1 MKMSSFTKVLFLLI
15 AALLTNSVAF
25 SQGITGKVTDAYF
38 SDPLPGAIVRIPEVN
53 AGVETDL
60 DGNYEITGIKAGTY
74 TVEVS
79 YVGYTTVKFTD
90 VVVKSDGLT
99 RLDVPLSSDDGI
111 TTDEITIEASTSTAN
126 EQAML
131 LEQKNADQL
140 QDGISSQQI
149 KRAPDSQASDVL
161 KRVIGVNIVDNKFVY
176 VRGTSERYSNTTL
189 NGVELPST
197 ETDKKSFTFD
207 LFPSNLLDNII
218 IAKSYTVDK
227 PANFSGGLVQL
238 NTIEFPESFT
248 LKMSTSGAY
257 NSNTTGDD
265 FSSYD
270 AGEKKFLFF
279 NLGIDNGDRTL
290 PSSVPSFRVDRL
302 TLNSQ
307 QIKSIGQSFRNDWGQ
322 NESSAPP
329 NSGLQISMG
338 NKMDVLG
345 NPFGYFGAYTYG
357 SGFQNMDIQ
366 RWEYQQSGDLEQQYS
381 GLNSQ
386 YSVRWGAIANMSYKI
401 GINNKIS
408 FKNSYVLNSKDET
421 QFLSGFNVPQDYDRH
436 LYLTK
441 FSEKT
446 VFSTLVEGSHYID
459 ALNKMNFT
467 WRGSYSEST
476 SNEPDRKTMQYQRQ
490 RGTDDPFNAGIA
502 VTNNPNTNSGGRFFS
517 ELHDF
522 NRSFEANIEMPFH
535 VIKSID
541 SKTKLGVYANGKQR
555 SFDARLFAPYFTS
568 ATNIFERNRINYL
581 PIDSI
586 FVPENFDTTKLYIG
600 EFTRPS
606 DNYQAEENNY
616 AGYLM
621 FDVPIEKLRVVIGA
635 RLESNEQILTTFQ
648 DDGTPLNVNLKN
660 NDILPSVNMIFALN
674 DKTNIRG
681 SYFQSISRPEL
692 RELAPFGYIDFN
704 TNIYVFGNPNLRRT
718 LIRNYDLRYEVFPEA
733 GEIMSV
739 SLFYKHIDAPIE
751 KIFDQSSGS
760 DSKSATFDNAE
771 SGANNYGIEFEIR
784 KNLAFISKT
793 LSLFTFNGNF
803 TLVNSK
809 VDISGLGGSEN
820 RTERRLQGQSP
831 YTINVGLYYD
841 NPNTGTSAN
850 LLYNRAGKRISE
862 VGINDLGDVEENGR
876 NLIDFS
882 ISQKFLTRFSGKFS
896 IGNLLGEDEVYTQDV
911 LGTEQTVRIFKRG
924 TNVSLTLGYDF

>member
-1 MKMSSFTKVLFLLI
+1 M
-15 AALLTNSVAF
+15 
-25 SQGITGKVTDAYF
+25 
-38 SDPLPGAIVRIPEVN
+38 
-53 AGVETDL
+53 
-60 DGNYEITGIKAGTY
+60 
-74 TVEVS
+74 
-79 YVGYTTVKFTD
+79 
-90 VVVKSDGLT
+90 
-99 RLDVPLSSDDGI
+99 
-111 TTDEITIEASTSTAN
+111 
-126 EQAML
+126 
-131 LEQKNADQL
+131 
-140 QDGISSQQI
+140 
-149 KRAPDSQASDVL
+149 
-161 KRVIGVNIVDNKFVY
+161 
-176 VRGTSERYSNTTL
+176 
-189 NGVELPST
+189 
-197 ETDKKSFTFD
+197 
-207 LFPSNLLDNII
+207 
-218 IAKSYTVDK
+218 
-227 PANFSGGLVQL
+227 
-238 NTIEFPESFT
+238 
-248 LKMSTSGAY
+248 
-257 NSNTTGDD
+257 
-265 FSSYD
+265 
-270 AGEKKFLFF
+270 
-279 NLGIDNGDRTL
+279 
-290 PSSVPSFRVDRL
+290 
-302 TLNSQ
+302 
-307 QIKSIGQSFRNDWGQ
+307 
-322 NESSAPP
+322 
-329 NSGLQISMG
+329 
-338 NKMDVLG
+338 
-345 NPFGYFGAYTYG
+345 
-357 SGFQNMDIQ
+357 
-366 RWEYQQSGDLEQQYS
+366 
-381 GLNSQ
+381 
-386 YSVRWGAIANMSYKI
+386 
-401 GINNKIS
+401 
-408 FKNSYVLNSKDET
+408 
-421 QFLSGFNVPQDYDRH
+421 
-436 LYLTK
+436 
-441 FSEKT
+441 
-446 VFSTLVEGSHYID
+446 
-459 ALNKMNFT
+459 
-467 WRGSYSEST
+467 
-476 SNEPDRKTMQYQRQ
+476 
-490 RGTDDPFNAGIA
+490 
-502 VTNNPNTNSGGRFFS
+502 
-517 ELHDF
+517 
-522 NRSFEANIEMPFH
+522 
-535 VIKSID
+535 
-541 SKTKLGVYANGKQR
+541 
-555 SFDARLFAPYFTS
+555 
-568 ATNIFERNRINYL
+568 
-581 PIDSI
+581 
-586 FVPENFDTTKLYIG
+586 PENFDTTKLYIG

-876 NLIDFS
+876 NLIDLS
-882 ISQKFLTRFSGKFS
+882 ISQKFLTRFSGKFT